1 MQIYIQV
8 KQLGKRKASIEAQK
22 FIIEDPLFTVHDL
35 LYDIVTKQVDKFNH
49 RAIGNIDGEPTLLN
63 YLSLT
68 QIENQSPSGK
78 TRHSIGF

>member
-22 FIIEDPLFTVHDL
+22 FIIEDSLFTVHDL

-49 RAIGNIDGEPTLLN
+49 RAIGNIDGEPTLLFIVN
-63 YLSLT
+63 S
-68 QIENQSPSGK
+68 NRK
-78 TRHSIGF
+78 SIAFWKNIL